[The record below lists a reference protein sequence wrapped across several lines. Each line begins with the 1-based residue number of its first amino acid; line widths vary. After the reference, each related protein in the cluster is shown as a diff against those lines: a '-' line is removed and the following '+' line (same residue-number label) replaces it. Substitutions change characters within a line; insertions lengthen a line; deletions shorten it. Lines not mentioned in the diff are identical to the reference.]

1 MGADA
6 NLDEMLAREKEK
18 EGRLE
23 RVGKR
28 WAEWAVW
35 GNEDERG
42 EQRGHQDKSSRV
54 AGEW

>member
-18 EGRLE
+18 QGRLE
-23 RVGKR
+23 RVGER
-28 WAEWAVW
+28 RAEWAVW